1 MADTPEERQTPE
13 KLNMPITS
21 MIGIMSI
28 IGYFLLA
35 YIAFTYY
42 PAEFNPFNHYV
53 SSLGD
58 PTQNPQGAMFY
69 NLAIKTVGLLGFF
82 FYIGLYRIYSNEEN
96 HLFMKI
102 ALVSGLAN
110 SLTITLSGMY
120 SVNVLAPY
128 LTWSLLIHITVL
140 PVLVSIGFALKD
152 RSDLDK
158 IISNIG
164 FALAILDLIFIE
176 YAVYIGMEKSA
187 LMEWITLLAY
197 LSWVGLISYHIFI
210 DPHDNHLVN
219 Q

>member
-1 MADTPEERQTPE
+1 MDKTPEEQQAV
-13 KLNMPITS
+13 KMNMPVTS

-42 PAEFNPFNHYV
+42 PEEFNPFNHYI

-69 NLAIKTVGLLGFF
+69 QLAIKTVGFLGFF
-82 FYIGLYRIYSNEEN
+82 FYMGLYRIYSDEQNR
-96 HLFMKI
+96 LFMKV
-102 ALVSGLAN
+102 ALISGLAN
-110 SLTITLSGMY
+110 SLIITLSGIY
-120 SVNVLAPY
+120 SGEVLDPY
-128 LTWSLLIHITVL
+128 LTWSILIHVTVL
-140 PVLVSIGFALKD
+140 PVLLSIGFALKD

-176 YAVYIGMEKSA
+176 YAVYIGLEKSA
-187 LMEWITLLAY
+187 LMEWATLLAY

-210 DPHDNHLVN
+210 DPHDNHLET